1 MSRAPL
7 SAFALAALVAPVTL
21 PACAEEGP
29 AAKPAPS
36 ATAATATATA
46 TAAPTASAAPTVAA
60 PKATAFTAPRPV
72 PLGSSGPIQ
81 PSAPP
86 EQQMM
91 AIQYTL
97 AMLAPQGNDPLTD
110 DARIDEIVKKLE
122 GAVRTADKGKT
133 PPNPVKATR
142 GKRKIEIEMGKGCT
156 DKTPA
161 NLLVTRSSVS
171 LQSAF
176 DAGVFVIMCHDDKW
190 ECHQSTRF
198 PDDVLCVAA
207 PRH

>member
-1 MSRAPL
+1 MSRVLLP
-7 SAFALAALVAPVTL
+7 ALALTVTL
-21 PACAEEGP
+21 AACAEEGP
-29 AAKPAPS
+29 AATPAPS
-36 ATAATATATA
+36 ATAAVTAAATA
-46 TAAPTASAAPTVAA
+46 TASAAPTVAA
-60 PKATAFTAPRPV
+60 PKPTAFVAPRPV

-81 PSAPP
+81 PTAPA

-110 DARIDEIVKKLE
+110 DAQIDEIVKKLE

-142 GKRKIEIEMGKGCT
+142 GKRKIEVEMGKGCN

-161 NLLVTRSSVS
+161 NLLVTRASVS
-171 LQSAF
+171 LQAAF

-198 PDDVLCVAA
+198 PADVLCVAA
-207 PRH
+207 PRR